1 METLT
6 LEKFS
11 EKLKQEGYCGIICN
25 YNEII
30 LYAPSFR
37 RTMCLNKNSIRK
49 YHFKFL
55 KNIKSINIELD
66 KSNFKEIYT
75 DFNNLQKHLKRNFK
89 KHLKLFIKRY
99 SISDKIDL
107 YKKFKT
113 L

>member
-11 EKLKQEGYCGIICN
+11 EKLKLEGYCGIVCN

-37 RTMCLNKNSIRK
+37 RTMCLNKNLIRK

-55 KNIKSINIELD
+55 ENIKSINIELD

-89 KHLKLFIKRY
+89 KHLRLFIKKY
-99 SISDKIDL
+99 SVLDREDIYRRL
-107 YKKFKT
+107 KT